1 MVKHMKTNSM
11 GVCLSRRLVSRG
23 MHGLVLGCAM
33 ASLFLLDGVESR
45 AQSTNGIQQSQ
56 PTPKGQVYR
65 GVVVDDEDLPL
76 LGVSVKDSHGKTI
89 TLTDQTGEFRTMSK
103 DQDLPF
109 TPTLLKNAVHVV
121 LHREALRFHATI
133 YPKRT
138 RNAILRTCN
147 LTTKPYDT

>member
-11 GVCLSRRLVSRG
+11 GVCLSRRLVSRV

-89 TLTDQTGEFRTMSK
+89 TLTDQTGEFRVM
-103 DQDLPF
+103 LPEGQTTLTF
-109 TPTLLKNAVHVV
+109 T
-121 LHREALRFHATI
+121 
-133 YPKRT
+133 
-138 RNAILRTCN
+138 
-147 LTTKPYDT
+147 